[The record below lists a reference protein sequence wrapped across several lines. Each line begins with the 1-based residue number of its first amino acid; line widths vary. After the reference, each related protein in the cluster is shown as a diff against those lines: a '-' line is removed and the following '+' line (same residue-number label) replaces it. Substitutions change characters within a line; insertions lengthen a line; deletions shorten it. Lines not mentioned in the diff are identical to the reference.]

1 MRRGTG
7 VSLVEILVVV
17 LVVAGALIPIFGLMT
32 SNARQVAFNSDRAVA
47 LVLATQVAERY
58 RHERFSDIETLF
70 ATPEIGAAT
79 LQGDP
84 ILNELAM
91 GIPESM
97 ESLYFKFTRVAW
109 FEPIEPG
116 LLGKLMI
123 KVTWTSNQDKFRVFH
138 HPVLLRNE
146 EYHHGKP

>member
-1 MRRGTG
+1 MRRGAG

-32 SNARQVAFNSDRAVA
+32 SNARQVSFNSDRAVA
-47 LVLATQVAERY
+47 LILATQVVERY
-58 RHERFSDIETLF
+58 RHERFSDLETLF
-70 ATPEIGAAT
+70 ATPESGAAA

-84 ILNELAM
+84 VLNELAM
-91 GIPESM
+91 GIPEAM

-109 FEPIEPG
+109 FELIEPG
-116 LLGKLMI
+116 LLGKLVV
-123 KVTWTSNQDKFRVFH
+123 KVTWTSNQGQYHELV
-138 HPVLLRNE
+138 HPTLVRNE